1 MRAGNS
7 FRIVFANK
15 GKELRKIKL
24 FLFFGAIIGLIQYGC
39 SNSTEVSEE
48 RPAEVSYS
56 MYRNYS
62 YKGQRANSDTTFYY
76 FTDTRE
82 GFDSLYF
89 HINDIDTSATI
100 PEEDFVAKKIVSL
113 VKFGND
119 YYRLSVE
126 SIGLLNDVLLVKY
139 KSELITANMT
149 WTAAIPLIITV
160 EADFKH
166 VRFYENEN
174 FVKEINL

>member
-1 MRAGNS
+1 MN
-7 FRIVFANK
+7 
-15 GKELRKIKL
+15 KL
-24 FLFFGAIIGLIQYGC
+24 FLSPVTILSLILFGC
-39 SNSTEVSEE
+39 SNSTEMSEE
-48 RPAEVSYS
+48 IPEEVSYYA
-56 MYRNYS
+56 YRNYS
-62 YKGQRANSDTTFYY
+62 YKGQRADSDTTFFY

-89 HINDIDTSATI
+89 HINFTDTSTTI

-126 SIGLLNDVLLVKY
+126 SIGLLNNVLLVKY
-139 KSELITANMT
+139 KSELISANMT
-149 WTAAIPLIITV
+149 WTAAIPLIITL